1 MIEKVIN
8 MQMPVYAHTPDKE
21 GGQRE
26 TLEEH
31 NDRCL
36 KYWRILLDKKNL
48 TEKFAN
54 IYKMLGIENT
64 DFLMRSLEGVISFHD
79 VGKIN
84 PVFQKEKMKNDLKT
98 EGIEALNGSCH
109 AFFSSVIYLD
119 YFCFL
124 LEKEGV
130 SRKEKQRM
138 KMILFMNAYIISRH
152 HRDLVSLEKYISEF
166 QEGGQAYILCRCLEK
181 NEKKDLYWGPSFFTA
196 QEEEDGDIRRA
207 ARFYENG
214 RKGMGRK
221 ENIILNVYMRLL
233 YSVLTTSDYYATA
246 EYNQGL
252 SMEKALSYEEQGQFL
267 KWYENTDLIKRIRK
281 YQKEN
286 YKKEVIKEAEKD
298 INRLRSE
305 LFLDIE
311 DVWEREKEHRMFF
324 LEAPTGSGKSNCA
337 VNLSLQMW
345 KEGIKKLWYIYPFN
359 TLVEQ
364 NLEVLQKIF
373 GENHELFSQI
383 TVLNSVTPMKRS
395 EEEENCCYEK
405 SLLDRQFLNYPFIL
419 TTHVSF
425 FRTLFSAKR
434 EDVFGFLQLSDSV
447 IVLDEIQS
455 YRNQIW
461 TEIVVF
467 LKVFA
472 EVLNMKVVIMSA
484 TLPNLEL
491 LTKEGAEAVY
501 LVEDREKYFCHRL
514 FQRRVEISYELLN
527 GELTQESLY
536 QHICENTP
544 EGAKVL
550 IEFITKKS
558 AERFYKKI
566 LEEEKF
572 RKVYCLTGDDNII
585 DRKRIL
591 SQTAKNKAD
600 TVLLIA
606 TQVIEAGVDLDMDIG
621 YKDISILDSEEQF
634 MGRINR
640 SCKKNSAKV
649 YFFHLDKAELVYH
662 NDVRTNHN
670 FTLCDSGQQ
679 EILKTKNFG
688 DYYLPVLE
696 EIIKANE
703 KSSEKSIEKF
713 FEGDV
718 GRGNFEEIEKRM
730 QLIQED
736 GQKIS
741 VLFGR
746 KISLE
751 TGEEL
756 DGWLCW
762 KEYDRLLKDSDLPYA
777 RKQYELSVVK
787 SKMNYFIY
795 QVDKTADLFYS
806 DKIGDLYAVQ
816 DGDMYFTNGKLD
828 REKLSGREAVF
839 L

>member
-8 MQMPVYAHTPDKE
+8 MQIPVYAHTPDNE

-64 DFLMRSLEGVISFHD
+64 DFLMCSLEGVISFHD

-84 PVFQKEKMKNDLKT
+84 PVFQKETMKNDIGIEK
-98 EGIEALNGSCH
+98 IEALHGNFHS
-109 AFFSSVIYLD
+109 FFSSVIYLD

-124 LEKEGV
+124 LEKEEV
-130 SRKEKQRM
+130 SRKEKKKI

-152 HRDLVSLEKYISEF
+152 HGDLVSLENYISEF
-166 QEGGQAYILCRCLEK
+166 QEGGQAYILWKYLGKKQEK
-181 NEKKDLYWGPSFFTA
+181 NLYQGPFFFTA
-196 QEEEDGDIRRA
+196 QEEEEGDIRLA
-207 ARFYENG
+207 ACFYENG

-221 ENIILNVYMRLL
+221 ENIILNIYMRLL
-233 YSVLTTSDYYATA
+233 YSILTTSDYYATA
-246 EYNQGL
+246 EYKQGL
-252 SMEKALSYEEQGQFL
+252 SMEKALNYEEQGQFL
-267 KWYENTDLIKRIRK
+267 KWYENTDLIKGIRK

-286 YKKEVIKEAEKD
+286 YKKEAIKETEKN

-305 LFLDIE
+305 LFLDTE
-311 DVWEREKEHRMFF
+311 EAWKKKKGQRLFF

-345 KEGIKKLWYIYPFN
+345 KEGMKKLWYIYPFN

-364 NLEVLQKIF
+364 NLETLQKIF
-373 GENHELFSQI
+373 GENDELFSQI

-395 EEEENCCYEK
+395 KEEEKCCYEK

-447 IVLDEIQS
+447 VVLDEIQS

-461 TEIVVF
+461 TEIMVF

-472 EVLNMKVVIMSA
+472 EILDMKVIIMSA

-491 LTKEGAEAVY
+491 LTKEEAEAVY

-527 GELTQESLY
+527 GELTQEILY
-536 QHICENTP
+536 QHISKNTP
-544 EGAKVL
+544 KGAKVL